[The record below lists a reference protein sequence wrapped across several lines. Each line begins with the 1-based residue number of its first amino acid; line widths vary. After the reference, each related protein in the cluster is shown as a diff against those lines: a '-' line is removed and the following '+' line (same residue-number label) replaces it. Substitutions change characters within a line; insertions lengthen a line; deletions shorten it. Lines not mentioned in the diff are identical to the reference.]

1 MASLQPSW
9 FSSLNTISPS
19 KPTFFPST
27 NLNKSNSFKP
37 FKLSS
42 STNQS
47 NAESSEP
54 ISPNS
59 PETAP
64 EPEPASIDP
73 VKLAFEKAKSYKKSL
88 QSKPVSK
95 IEQDPVEFSGG
106 STVIGHGEGGGE
118 GEGVGGG
125 TKEVPVS
132 VKVAMEKANE
142 YKMNKGVVS
151 GGPGGKSGGEGD
163 TISGIV

>member
-1 MASLQPSW
+1 MVA
-9 FSSLNTISPS
+9 ISPS

-27 NLNKSNSFKP
+27 NLNKSNSFK
-37 FKLSS
+37 LSS
-42 STNQS
+42 SPNQS

-95 IEQDPVEFSGG
+95 IEQNPVEVSDG
-106 STVIGHGEGGGE
+106 STVIGNGE

-132 VKVAMEKANE
+132 VKVAMEKAKE

-151 GGPGGKSGGEGD
+151 GGKSGGEGD

>member
-1 MASLQPSW
+1 M
-9 FSSLNTISPS
+9 
-19 KPTFFPST
+19 
-27 NLNKSNSFKP
+27 
-37 FKLSS
+37 
-42 STNQS
+42 
-47 NAESSEP
+47 
-54 ISPNS
+54 
-59 PETAP
+59 
-64 EPEPASIDP
+64 
-73 VKLAFEKAKSYKKSL
+73 KLAFEKAKSYKKSL

-106 STVIGHGEGGGE
+106 STVIGNGEGGAE

-132 VKVAMEKANE
+132 VKVAMEKAKE